1 MVKEIAIEEC
11 DHGALMTKAFT
22 MKYVYGPV
30 PSRRLGQSLGIDPIP
45 SKTCNWTCVYCQ
57 LGRTSP
63 VTNERSEYLP
73 ADEIIDQVR
82 VALDAH
88 HPGEIDWISFVG
100 SGEPTL
106 HSSLGLM
113 IRQVKALSD
122 LPVAVI
128 TNGSLLYLP
137 EVREELMA
145 ATAVLPT
152 LDAGS
157 ERLYRAINR
166 PHPQLSFDLLLDG
179 LTAFSHTYRGKLWV
193 EVMLI
198 AGMNDSEDALRDL
211 GAALRRIEPDQV
223 HINLPIRPPAESWVT
238 PADREGLMRATA
250 ILGENTQVIHPAQG
264 EFDLSG
270 YDNVIDAVIGVI
282 TRHPM
287 REEELLATLD
297 RWAPKSVADAL
308 EAVAASGR
316 AQAVM
321 RYGHRFWA
329 AAEARYAGNVTK

>member
-1 MVKEIAIEEC
+1 
-11 DHGALMTKAFT
+11 
-22 MKYVYGPV
+22 
-30 PSRRLGQSLGIDPIP
+30 
-45 SKTCNWTCVYCQ
+45 
-57 LGRTSP
+57 
-63 VTNERSEYLP
+63 
-73 ADEIIDQVR
+73 
-82 VALDAH
+82 
-88 HPGEIDWISFVG
+88 
-100 SGEPTL
+100 
-106 HSSLGLM
+106 M

-145 ATAVLPT
+145 ATAVLPS

-166 PHPQLSFDLLLDG
+166 PHPQLSFELQLDG
-179 LTAFSHTYRGKLWV
+179 LTAFSHAYRGKLWV

-238 PADREGLMRATA
+238 PADREGLMRATV
-250 ILGENTQVIHPAQG
+250 ILGENSQVIHPAQG

-297 RWAPKSVADAL
+297 RWAPRSVAEAL
-308 EAVAASGR
+308 EAVAAR
-316 AQAVM
+316 
-321 RYGHRFWA
+321 RP
-329 AAEARYAGNVTK
+329 